1 MKKNKGAAKDWHN
14 KQALAISQK
23 EDLQNSI
30 NNVYDAEKK
39 LRGTSITLDML
50 NQNSAARKVEKARKL
65 LDEAYEE
72 LRNGA

>member
-1 MKKNKGAAKDWHN
+1 MGKNKAAAKDWHDE
-14 KQALAISQK
+14 QALAENQK
-23 EDLQNSI
+23 QDLQNAI

-39 LRGTSITLDML
+39 IRGTSITLNML
-50 NQNSAARKVEKARKL
+50 NQSSAARKVEQARRL